1 MGWVDIAIHA
11 IKRIAKVRLQDRLGL
26 VEGEDFTVTGFPRT
40 LEGAKDLWERDKYHF
55 QKWAV
60 EEVDGFVTS
69 RKTGDGGIDG
79 RLYFNHP
86 DYEEL
91 KSMVLEVKGG
101 KNVGISV
108 MRDLRGV
115 LERDDGL
122 MASLIVLEDL
132 GERKIRNF
140 RQEMASAGDIE
151 VNGIPYARMQ
161 MLTVS
166 EVLNGKWFITPG
178 AVGRGL
184 AQPSLPLGQ
193 EVQAYNL

>member
-1 MGWVDIAIHA
+1 M
-11 IKRIAKVRLQDRLGL
+11 
-26 VEGEDFTVTGFPRT
+26 
-40 LEGAKDLWERDKYHF
+40 WERDKYHF

-86 DYEEL
+86 NYKEL
-91 KSMVLEVKGG
+91 KSLVLEVKGG

-108 MRDLRGV
+108 ARDLRGV

-122 MASLIVLEDL
+122 MAGLIVLEDL

-140 RQEMASAGDIE
+140 RQEMASAGDVE

-166 EVLNGKWFITPG
+166 EILDGKRFNTPG

-184 AQPSLPLGQ
+184 AQPSLPLG
-193 EVQAYNL
+193 